1 MLLIQFLFPIKIIE
15 LENRLS
21 QVENKLKVMEVEAS
35 AKEEGR

>member
-21 QVENKLKVMEVEAS
+21 RVENKLKVMEVEAS

>member
-1 MLLIQFLFPIKIIE
+1 MLLIQFLFHVKIIE

-21 QVENKLKVMEVEAS
+21 RVKNKLKVMKDEAA